1 MVFGVGMI
9 MLLLVVGGF
18 TAYWGDRVG
27 MIVGRKRL
35 SIFGLR
41 PRYTSR
47 VITVVTGIFIVS
59 FTLGILILISS
70 SAREALFGLENLRKS
85 ITALSNDVTVKN
97 AELAELEEQRQR
109 LVESVL
115 RTDAENTQLQ
125 MEKAQLEEQRKELGA
140 QNAELQI
147 RNDQLRSENDHLTSR
162 IQNMQADLAGLES
175 ERNVLV
181 QQLAELRK
189 AGDYYFDQATR
200 LQQANANLRQ
210 AHFIYNA
217 LDVIATQVI
226 NTRQT
231 PENTKQQLERLLG
244 QANEQV
250 LRSGAG
256 DVESNTGVRIDRI
269 VVGVD
274 NQLTTITTD
283 TVINLVVEAIH
294 SYPDIESVI
303 VQVVALT
310 NAAYGEPILADF
322 NLIQNKLVY
331 KDQTVIASHAFDGRL
346 PASQLFEQVIVWA
359 QGEIR
364 QIVID
369 AGVMPQADGSIGGV
383 RPSAV
388 YEIVDKIKVVNDWV
402 IVDAYSVG
410 DCWTHGPLQLG
421 FSYH

>member
-9 MLLLVVGGF
+9 LLLLVVGGF

-47 VITVVTGIFIVS
+47 IITVLTGVFIVS

-70 SAREALFGLENLRKS
+70 SFREALFGLENLRNS
-85 ITALSNDVTVKN
+85 ITVLSNDVTVKN

-109 LVESVL
+109 LVESVV

-125 MEKAQLEEQRKELGA
+125 AENAQLEEQKKELNA
-140 QNAELQI
+140 QNTTLQN
-147 RNDQLRSENDHLTSR
+147 RNDQLRNDNDQLMSR
-162 IQNMQADLAGLES
+162 IQDMQADLAGLET

-189 AGDYYFDQATR
+189 AGDYYFDQASR

-217 LDVIATQVI
+217 LDVIATRVI
-226 NTRQT
+226 DTKQAPT
-231 PENTKQQLERLLG
+231 ITKQQLEQLLE
-244 QANEQV
+244 QANQQV

-256 DVESNTGVRIDRI
+256 DMDSNIGLRIDRI
-269 VVGVD
+269 VAGAD
-274 NQLTTITTD
+274 NQLTAITTD
-283 TVINLVVEAIH
+283 TIINLAVEAIH
-294 SYPDIESVI
+294 SYPDMESVI

-310 NAAYGEPILADF
+310 NAAYSEPILADF

-331 KDQTVIASHAFDGRL
+331 SNQAVVATQAFNGRL

-369 AGVMPQADGSIGGV
+369 AGVMPQADGSIGGL
-383 RPSAV
+383 RPSAI
-388 YEIVDKIKVVNDWV
+388 YEIVDQIKAVNDWV
-402 IVDAYSVG
+402 VVDAYAVG

-421 FSYH
+421 FDYR